1 MKIFKIILE
10 NFRCFYGTV
19 EIPIDDFTVFIG
31 KNDHGKST
39 ILEAIDIFI
48 NEGKGATKI
57 EESDLNQKAKNEGKD
72 YFQIGIVFKDIPDKV
87 VIDATNPTTL
97 KDEYLLNKDG
107 YLEIWKTFKRGKV
120 QETILK
126 CQHPANDD
134 FLKDLMRKKI
144 NELQDFVDEKKIECT
159 NLDKRKSADLRKAI
173 REYYVQIDIDRQLKM
188 EEIEIKIDSEGM
200 KEIWS
205 QIQKYLPV
213 YALFHSDRKNIDQD
227 DEIQDPLKTKIDQIF
242 KSDHIQSKLTEIATE
257 INEEINEIAKTIV
270 EKFNELNKGS
280 VNVNITPNIP
290 EVTSLKWKDVYKGLG
305 FLTNDNISL
314 NKRGSGIRRL
324 VLLSSFLAE
333 VEKKHVEKNNH
344 IIYAIEEPETSLHP
358 DLQIKFINALQELS
372 KREGYQILLSTHSP
386 ALIRFFETSSIR
398 YVEQKNGCSEVSTW
412 NDSIASTIIKELGL
426 LPNIGKVVI
435 CVEGTNDEKF
445 LLNINEN
452 IDELKSIINLKEK
465 IQASLISIIPLK
477 GSNLIDWINRD
488 ALKNTNAV
496 EFHLYDKDKNEQYK
510 EQVEKINKRGDGSFA
525 CLTKKREIEN
535 YVPKHIIENEFKIEL
550 NNNDLSNWDDEDI
563 PKKIIEKG
571 INMAEKNIKEKLCGS
586 CSKKI
591 TKEDLERTQAWE
603 EVKGWFEK
611 IKEMTDK
618 VLSNESP

>member
-72 YFQIGIVFKDIPDKV
+72 YFQIGIVFKDSPDKV

-144 NELQDFVDEKKIECT
+144 NELQNFVNEKKIECT

-200 KEIWS
+200 KEIWP

-242 KSDHIQSKLTEIATE
+242 KSEHIQSKLTEIATK
-257 INEEINEIAKTIV
+257 INEEIEEIAKTIV
-270 EKFNELNKGS
+270 EKFNQLNKGS
-280 VNVNITPNIP
+280 ININIIPNIP

-305 FLTNDNISL
+305 FLTNDNIPL

-333 VEKKHVEKNNH
+333 VEKKCVDNNNH

-386 ALIRFFETSSIR
+386 ALIRFFEISSIR
-398 YVEQKNGCSEVSTW
+398 YVKQKDGCSTVDIWDDNVPNEV
-412 NDSIASTIIKELGL
+412 IKDLGL

-435 CVEGTNDEKF
+435 CVEGKNDEEF
-445 LLNINEN
+445 LLNINKN
-452 IDELKSIINLKEK
+452 IEELRNIINLEEK
-465 IQASLISIIPLK
+465 IQSGILSMIPLK
-477 GSNLIDWINRD
+477 GSNLKDWVNRHI
-488 ALKNTNAV
+488 LKNTNAV

-510 EQVEKINKRGDGSFA
+510 EQVEKVNRRNDGSFA
-525 CLTKKREIEN
+525 CLTNKREIEN
-535 YVPKHIIENEFKIEL
+535 YVPKRIIEEEFEIQL
-550 NNNDLSNWDDEDI
+550 DNIDLSNWDNEDI
-563 PKKIIEKG
+563 PRKIIEKG
-571 INMAEKNIKEKLCGS
+571 VNKDEKTIKQILCCS
-586 CSKKI
+586 CSKRI
-591 TKEDLERTQAWE
+591 TKEDLEQIKAWE

-611 IKEMTDK
+611 IKELTDK

>member
-1 MKIFKIILE
+1 MKIFKVILE
-10 NFRCFYGTV
+10 NFRCFCGTV

-72 YFQIGIVFKDIPDKV
+72 NFQIGIVFKDIPDKV

-107 YLEIWKTFKRGKV
+107 YLEIWKTFRRGKV

-126 CQHPANDD
+126 CQHPANDG
-134 FLKDLMRKKI
+134 FLKTLMNKKI
-144 NELQDFVDEKKIECT
+144 NELQKFVDDNQIVCT
-159 NLDKRKSADLRKAI
+159 NLDERKSADLRKAI
-173 REYYVQIDIDRQLKM
+173 RAYYVRKDGQLQM

-242 KSDHIQSKLTEIATE
+242 KSEHIQSKLTEIATE

-333 VEKKHVEKNNH
+333 VEKKCVDNNNH